1 MRKAIML
8 ITIFSIS
15 LFAWSTSKN
24 EIIQKCV
31 GVKSLLLT
39 KKCVGVKSL
48 LLTKLK
54 EKGTIG
60 FVKTFLGII

>member
-39 KKCVGVKSL
+39 K
-48 LLTKLK
+48 LK